1 MGIGKS
7 FQLNKISRFIKMQGE
22 TFVFK
27 RQKLNEFKEPIK
39 DEYDE
44 VTIVGVYHEVNSQV
58 TEMKAESSITKS
70 QPQPRILCM
79 PEEGVKLQQGDI
91 TTYRGTK
98 YKVIDPADLLKYDI
112 CRDVSLEVIECGK

>member
-1 MGIGKS
+1 MSMGKN
-7 FQLNKISRFIKMQGE
+7 FQLNKVSRFIKMHGE
-22 TFVFK
+22 IFVFK

-58 TEMKAESSITKS
+58 TEIKAESSITKS

-79 PEEGVKLQQGDI
+79 PEEGIKLQQGD
-91 TTYRGTK
+91 TTIYRGTA
-98 YKVIDPADLLKYDI
+98 YKVIEPADLLKYDI
-112 CRDVSLEVIECGK
+112 CRDVSLEVIEGGK